1 MPGNK
6 AMKENDRAFVIEKS
20 SVGYKG
26 GRYIAD
32 TAQAA
37 AHHAARILF
46 RFGGKTH
53 SKIVFSMR
61 ECTRNS
67 KNKVYNYQAIIKPRA
82 KPQEW
87 TVTDTKTKKKKTLT
101 STHEIKVYAQ
111 QPSQ

>member
-1 MPGNK
+1 MPGTK

-46 RFGGKTH
+46 RFGGKKDM
-53 SKIVFSMR
+53 KILFSMR
-61 ECTRNS
+61 ECTRGS
-67 KNKVYNYQAIIKPRA
+67 KNKVYNYRAIIKPRD
-82 KPQEW
+82 KPQTW
-87 TVTDTKTKKKKTLT
+87 KVKDTKTKKEKTLT

-111 QPSQ
+111 GDQ